1 MTWRGCCQSTVTSL
15 DWFWVRHGLLFPSN
29 KREQAFFAFKTQDS
43 TVGTLLLY
51 FLSFVVLFLA
61 SIAGLSLITEALFVD
76 ADILQRDVL
85 FREQGAVD
93 VVAFWTLAAVG
104 LLFLLFAAVGACWRP
119 GRQKIWLGCC
129 WILGFWEFL
138 FFVQSILQL
147 FGWGILELGPVFP
160 FDAAML
166 GGGSGNGASRRTQPP
181 PSLFNITLEG
191 DAACRRNFT
200 GETLIVNATCT
211 FNITT
216 AAAVMM
222 YSGYMDGCLA
232 LLPQLIVPW
241 AILVVLAANNVMFQ
255 ARQIAWLALL
265 PLCCLAISAF
275 SIVGPASNF
284 NFMGSIS
291 SFIGC
296 DPTFN
301 FIFWI
306 MVSISSLFL
315 LLTASILF
323 NMTYIHER
331 NVREMYFWTDF
342 TRMRRDQLSTLHN
355 PFTKQHLSKWL
366 HRHAVD
372 THGQASRSTN
382 DSFNHQ
388 HGRAFPATSL
398 DGDDAVPQE
407 DMESFWEINAKDV
420 KLVRKKAGG
429 ASGTVW
435 YAQYQGK
442 PVAAKVLHAFLDAK
456 GSDNHFAANELA
468 TETTI
473 LAQLRHANVVKFLGL
488 SLHADVATG
497 RQGAIIVTEWCPENL
512 DSWLTTWRFAAELL
526 ETSIGIA
533 RGMEYLHHKGIIHRD
548 LKPQNVLLDAHN
560 TVKICDFGISVGD
573 TDSGNACDKKSTQ
586 HQSHHLVGTP
596 GFIAP
601 EVYATA
607 AGSNLLGPITQ
618 KVDVYAFGVILWEIF
633 ANGAHS
639 FKVSRIQLEMLN
651 TDDDVHSLLI
661 AKGLPVPR
669 RELLDTRCSK
679 QVADFMCS
687 CWRTMQSHR
696 PDFSEAVT
704 VLSTQ
709 LHYLLAG
716 IGDDGRGAGS
726 IQTNRSIAASESTF
740 DTWDSRCES
749 LSANAGSV
757 PLPNDRTRPMLPY
770 CNPRPKGRAGSIFST
785 NRSVSSSTVTR
796 EPLATAMLLTNR
808 QASDLPD
815 TKNRRCCGTAQ
826 HRVDA
831 IVGSL
836 AWRRLTCQRCW
847 VRWGLQFADLNT
859 ENDFL
864 RRVVVND
871 RFFST
876 VRIVF
881 LLIAV
886 VIGASGVYLSVALSG
901 RAGGEPDLFGAR
913 DLTSKF
919 VGAGAPLFA
928 LSLWATILS
937 FVERLRPYW
946 TFTGIVLALTMI
958 ATVASAISSYFGE
971 TSTSM
976 QAYFEGFMSHLNITQ
991 TQWILGSSARAKHIC
1006 GTIRTVTYC
1015 ETLDFWWSVGSILGF
1030 SILVFQNVV
1039 ALIYFGATFA
1049 LGLSA
1054 RFAWP
1059 AVVIAL
1065 GHILCTG
1072 WLYDLALSASVN
1084 GMDFLYTLFGEGC
1097 SSEFVEFSNSR
1108 GVSTKDALWQFQA
1121 GLSVSIV
1128 FLFAMKVSSMCS
1140 MGFQFA

>member
-1 MTWRGCCQSTVTSL
+1 
-15 DWFWVRHGLLFPSN
+15 
-29 KREQAFFAFKTQDS
+29 
-43 TVGTLLLY
+43 
-51 FLSFVVLFLA
+51 
-61 SIAGLSLITEALFVD
+61 
-76 ADILQRDVL
+76 
-85 FREQGAVD
+85 
-93 VVAFWTLAAVG
+93 
-104 LLFLLFAAVGACWRP
+104 
-119 GRQKIWLGCC
+119 
-129 WILGFWEFL
+129 
-138 FFVQSILQL
+138 
-147 FGWGILELGPVFP
+147 
-160 FDAAML
+160 
-166 GGGSGNGASRRTQPP
+166 
-181 PSLFNITLEG
+181 
-191 DAACRRNFT
+191 
-200 GETLIVNATCT
+200 
-211 FNITT
+211 
-216 AAAVMM
+216 
-222 YSGYMDGCLA
+222 
-232 LLPQLIVPW
+232 
-241 AILVVLAANNVMFQ
+241 
-255 ARQIAWLALL
+255 
-265 PLCCLAISAF
+265 
-275 SIVGPASNF
+275 
-284 NFMGSIS
+284 
-291 SFIGC
+291 
-296 DPTFN
+296 
-301 FIFWI
+301 
-306 MVSISSLFL
+306 
-315 LLTASILF
+315 
-323 NMTYIHER
+323 
-331 NVREMYFWTDF
+331 
-342 TRMRRDQLSTLHN
+342 
-355 PFTKQHLSKWL
+355 
-366 HRHAVD
+366 
-372 THGQASRSTN
+372 
-382 DSFNHQ
+382 
-388 HGRAFPATSL
+388 
-398 DGDDAVPQE
+398 
-407 DMESFWEINAKDV
+407 
-420 KLVRKKAGG
+420 
-429 ASGTVW
+429 
-435 YAQYQGK
+435 
-442 PVAAKVLHAFLDAK
+442 
-456 GSDNHFAANELA
+456 
-468 TETTI
+468 
-473 LAQLRHANVVKFLGL
+473 
-488 SLHADVATG
+488 
-497 RQGAIIVTEWCPENL
+497 
-512 DSWLTTWRFAAELL
+512 
-526 ETSIGIA
+526 
-533 RGMEYLHHKGIIHRD
+533 MEYLHHKGIIHRD

-886 VIGASGVYLSVALSG
+886 VIGASVSESVRLGCVGLGNMLGAMSDFLTVMYVKGVYLSVALSG

-913 DLTSKF
+913 DLTSKYVGTTRLRQLVVLGLRLLHTRYCGFEFEYALWRFRF

-976 QAYFEGFMSHLNITQ
+976 QCVASSLFAFR
-991 TQWILGSSARAKHIC
+991 WI
-1006 GTIRTVTYC
+1006 
-1015 ETLDFWWSVGSILGF
+1015 FF
-1030 SILVFQNVV
+1030 
-1039 ALIYFGATFA
+1039 
-1049 LGLSA
+1049 
-1054 RFAWP
+1054 
-1059 AVVIAL
+1059 
-1065 GHILCTG
+1065 
-1072 WLYDLALSASVN
+1072 
-1084 GMDFLYTLFGEGC
+1084 
-1097 SSEFVEFSNSR
+1097 SSELIF
-1108 GVSTKDALWQFQA
+1108 DL
-1121 GLSVSIV
+1121 LYV
-1128 FLFAMKVSSMCS
+1128 FL
-1140 MGFQFA
+1140 